1 MTISLSGSLFL
12 NDHNERLET
21 KMNKIYEESYQA
33 PEAKTFV
40 LPQSLHLLVGF
51 SFDGDIQDPDFD
63 DNWGKPGKR
72 GGANTL

>member
-21 KMNKIYEESYQA
+21 KMNKIYKESYQA

-51 SFDGDIQDPDFD
+51 SFDGDIQDPEFD
-63 DNWGKPGKR
+63 DDWGKPGKR
-72 GGANTL
+72 VGTSDL

>member
-1 MTISLSGSLFL
+1 MDSSSGSLFL

-21 KMNKIYEESYQA
+21 KMNKIYKESYQA

-51 SFDGDIQDPDFD
+51 SVDGDIQDPDFEPD
-63 DNWGKPGKR
+63 WGEPRKR
-72 GGANTL
+72 SGANTL

>member
-21 KMNKIYEESYQA
+21 KIYKESYQA
-33 PEAKTFV
+33 SEAKTFV

>member
-12 NDHNERLET
+12 HDHNDRLET
-21 KMNKIYEESYQA
+21 KMNKIYKASSQA

>member
-1 MTISLSGSLFL
+1 
-12 NDHNERLET
+12 
-21 KMNKIYEESYQA
+21 MNKIYKESYQA

-40 LPQSLHLLVGF
+40 LPQSIHLLVGF

>member
-21 KMNKIYEESYQA
+21 KMNKIYKESYQA

-51 SFDGDIQDPDFD
+51 SFDGDLEDPDYD
-63 DNWGKPGKR
+63 DDWGKPGNR
-72 GGANTL
+72 TNSNYL